1 MAGASSTSNT
11 FVLPSQGASIAI
23 SRTQFNSSLRSLLQN
38 FYSTSVPDV
47 DNLIDAGT
55 ALPGNE
61 YDGMLFRESRE
72 GVLYIAD
79 SAITTNSGKTLR
91 PLGGTFT
98 RHGIAWRIQKSL
110 AQMDGNLGNLDI
122 GEAFVVI
129 NSENTANN
137 RMYLRVDDS
146 GSFSDDILDV
156 GTPPPGA
163 TINASDVI
171 AVTGGDLA
179 AISLESTNISKKV
192 IMVQDA
198 DIVGATFRYED
209 QSLAAINVRTVNVPT
224 ISNTYDSPLAE
235 LVPTGMVMAWAGI
248 SPAVPDGWL
257 LCDGSQVSKTTY
269 SHLYETIGV
278 GYGTEYNSTFALP
291 DLSGRAIYGIY
302 TTNSLNMGWYSTA
315 RLLAN
320 FKTTTSSG
328 GPTTHTA
335 TTVAYQYPSIPKDA
349 PSYNLFTAVSDHVAH
364 THDVTHPAVIMRYV
378 IRA

>member
-1 MAGASSTSNT
+1 MAGGSSTSNT

-38 FYSTSVPDV
+38 FYSTSKPDA
-47 DNLIDAGT
+47 DNVIDAG
-55 ALPGNE
+55 AAIPASE
-61 YDGMLFRESRE
+61 YDGMLYRESRE
-72 GVLYIAD
+72 GILYISD

-91 PLGGTFT
+91 PIGGNFT
-98 RHGIAWRIQKSL
+98 RHGIAWRVQRSL
-110 AQMDGNLGNLDI
+110 AQMAANLGNLDI

-129 NSENTANN
+129 NSENASNN
-137 RMYLRVDDS
+137 RMYLRVGTS
-146 GSFSDDILDV
+146 TSFSDDILDV

-163 TINASDVI
+163 TISASGIITVS
-171 AVTGGDLA
+171 GEELA
-179 AISLESTNISKKV
+179 AISLETTDTVKKV
-192 IMVQDA
+192 LMLQEA
-198 DIVGATFRYED
+198 DISGATFRYED
-209 QSLAAINVRTVNVPT
+209 QSLATINVRTVNVPE

-248 SPAVPDGWL
+248 SPTVPDGWL
-257 LCDGSQVSKTTY
+257 LCDGSQISKTTY
-269 SHLYETIGV
+269 SHLYDTIGA
-278 GYGTEYNSTFALP
+278 GYGTVNSTTFALP

-302 TTNSLNMGWYSTA
+302 TTNSLNMGWYSAA
-315 RLLAN
+315 RLQAN

-328 GPTTHTA
+328 GPTTHSA

-349 PSYNLFTAVSDHVAH
+349 PSYNLSTAVSDHVAH